1 MKNEEFA
8 DFFPPWLD
16 KYLHDLPPEERD
28 QFEKDYQS
36 GVIEMLKELEKLPL
50 NQFSDGADHG
60 TFNAR
65 LGNTKF
71 FINLKEVSWTAAKYG
86 GPLVLACIFAPAL
99 LAQIGIVVTH
109 PTIMAGLGSSV
120 AAVYESFAALN
131 ASEMDTYSA
140 VAAAVSRN
148 AFKILGNQGASLEEV
163 EESFRRDKSLMKPHS
178 LLPMLNQLKDKR
190 VIESKVLG
198 GIDQYF
204 LSF

>member
-1 MKNEEFA
+1 MKNEDLA
-8 DFFPPWLD
+8 DFFPSWLD
-16 KYLHDLPPEERD
+16 EHLRKLTPEERD
-28 QFEKDYQS
+28 RFEGEYQS

-60 TFNAR
+60 TFNVR
-65 LGNTKF
+65 VGKKNI
-71 FINLKEVSWTAAKYG
+71 FINLKDVSWTAAKYG

-109 PTIMAGLGSSV
+109 PTIMAGIGSSV
-120 AAVYESFAALN
+120 AAVYKSFAALN

-148 AFKILGNQGASLEEV
+148 AFRALGNQGASLDEV

-178 LLPMLNQLKDKR
+178 LLPMLNQLKSKR
-190 VIESKVLG
+190 VIESKVFG